1 MAPMLSPYNNTA
13 GITNFSL
20 FKSFNIFLIIKHVPA
35 KNTRDILKKKYFENV
50 SGKNEHTV

>member
-20 FKSFNIFLIIKHVPA
+20 FKSFNIFSYYKTCSC
-35 KNTRDILKKKYFENV
+35 KNTRDILKEKVF
-50 SGKNEHTV
+50 